1 MSYRYSQVAL
11 KFMKYRD
18 HFEKELMCRRMLAAT
33 APPTSSSTSS
43 SSTITT
49 ASGSVVVPSLGSA
62 SSSATGLV
70 LSGSGIREEG
80 GDVVKVY
87 GKGVSTEEDVG
98 DSRFVLPI
106 LRTHNSEEDFEFKYE
121 ADIKGFGGYPYCLV
135 MDAADRSLADVIT
148 HENVAGKDWRQ
159 IRLIMEQI
167 VENLDQ
173 MHSRGFIHGDMK
185 PQNVVRD
192 GGRMKLIDL
201 ESSVSYADGQCAG
214 VKVSSAYAPP
224 EMVQLATPVPASGI
238 IGSGSI
244 SEAVPMGKKAFV
256 KALNRPFAQQRYH
269 PLLDDSHENSMV
281 ISNRDTI
288 EFEGVESS
296 YQYPL
301 LPASPSYDMW
311 SVGVMFFELC
321 AGEPLF
327 LADEGENIDE
337 DALVTLHLWT
347 AEFKRKKLSKVS
359 DPHARHLLSQLLQKD
374 PTRRPLTKRVL
385 AHPFLTGK
393 KAQRLVGEK
402 AEYDVFLSYRV
413 FSDAEHAE
421 RLYRSLT
428 DRGLKVWWDR
438 VSLQPGVPWEEG
450 FCDGL
455 MKCKSFVPLLSRS
468 ALKGFED
475 LNEHSRCDNVLLEFR
490 MAQELR
496 AAGFIDKIFPVMI
509 GDRDVIECDD
519 EVHYMYNDYLKN
531 DCHPRSVPSCSVLSV
546 ENKLRAHFDNTALGA
561 PFVSERSVSG
571 ILSDIMAN
579 QGGFIKGKLP
589 TNLLMNMINA
599 ADVSNSLSDVDKT
612 DSTTDSSTISS
623 SEVKI
628 DKIEPDAFSSVVD
641 SIVRMIGKDKITV
654 KDSLKMD
661 GSEGQNFAVFD
672 ILSPGLFRQ
681 GVGLDYGASGVPL
694 KDRISAVEREI
705 AYLTSILADLN
716 DELNE
721 DADVIE

>member
-1 MSYRYSQVAL
+1 
-11 KFMKYRD
+11 MKYRD

-33 APPTSSSTSS
+33 APPTSTSTVVVPLLGSATSTSS
-43 SSTITT
+43 
-49 ASGSVVVPSLGSA
+49 AA
-62 SSSATGLV
+62 GLV
-70 LSGSGIREEG
+70 MRDSAREEG
-80 GDVVKVY
+80 GVAMKMY

-224 EMVQLATPVPASGI
+224 EMVQLAAPVPTSGI
-238 IGSGSI
+238 IGLGSI
-244 SEAVPMGKKAFV
+244 SEAVVPLGKKAFV
-256 KALNRPFAQQRYH
+256 KALNRPFCQQRYQSA
-269 PLLDDSHENSMV
+269 LDTSDVN
-281 ISNRDTI
+281 SNRDII
-288 EFEGVESS
+288 EVENTESS

-337 DALVTLHLWT
+337 EALVTLHLWT

-428 DRGLKVWWDR
+428 ERGLKVWWDR

-519 EVHYMYNDYLKN
+519 EVHYIYNDYLKN

-561 PFVSERSVSG
+561 PFVSDRSVSG

-589 TNLLMNMINA
+589 ANLLMNVINA
-599 ADVSNSLSDVDKT
+599 ADISAGLIDVGKT
-612 DSTTDSSTISS
+612 DTTSDQSSSISS
-623 SEVKI
+623 EMKI
-628 DKIEPDAFSSVVD
+628 DKIEPDAFSSVVE
-641 SIVRMIGKDKITV
+641 SIVRMIGKDKISV

-681 GVGLDYGASGVPL
+681 GVGLDYGASGMPL
-694 KDRISAVEREI
+694 KERISAVEREI

-716 DELNE
+716 DQLIE
-721 DADVIE
+721 DTDVIQ